1 MRGCDYKAEAA
12 AVAAI
17 ALFCSEIGVMDR
29 LKSFLYFP
37 TSSICVCPRR
47 GRVNEP
53 GENFFWDTCVYQ
65 KAGKFLCCQGGVR
78 MIGWGH
84 GRIATND
91 DATTAADPGGRERCT
106 TGANS
111 TARAGHHAAARTGC
125 PAAATGYGL

>member
-53 GENFFWDTCVYQ
+53 EENFFGTRVCI
-65 KAGKFLCCQGGVR
+65 KRQGNFYVVR
-78 MIGWGH
+78 
-84 GRIATND
+84 
-91 DATTAADPGGRERCT
+91 EE
-106 TGANS
+106 
-111 TARAGHHAAARTGC
+111 
-125 PAAATGYGL
+125 